1 LRSSQIWLQEPH
13 ERAPSSTGRST
24 HLSRVRV
31 RSFCHPSLLREAL
44 ESKEREATRFEH
56 GKQSVT
62 RFVLASERYGTERS
76 VRTNRKRFD
85 LILAEGNTRQAST
98 RQVFTNRN
106 YPIHEQT
113 IHRSQSCS
121 IVQTIPQN
129 LNRGW
134 ALLNGARVINNFIT
148 PQPKRAQA
156 DGGHALVGIRQ
167 KLHERASLPTQIRC
181 RQRKPRK
188 KSPNFLGMCTRTAV
202 VSFRYVFGM
211 L

>member
-1 LRSSQIWLQEPH
+1 MRSSQIWLQEPH

-44 ESKEREATRFEH
+44 EPNNSFAGRGIMRLVLNH
-56 GKQSVT
+56 GVPYQN
-62 RFVLASERYGTERS
+62 LGERYGTERS

-134 ALLNGARVINNFIT
+134 ALLNGARVINHFIT

-202 VSFRYVFGM
+202 VRLRYV